1 VVNLKF
7 VKSKERQWRINLSAL
22 VLKTFKGC
30 AMSKRNPF
38 KPIFDKNSKIL
49 ILGSFPSVVSR
60 KFGFYYANPQNRFW
74 RVLAGILNAPLPE
87 SIDEKIKFLLAH
99 RIAIYDA
106 AISCE
111 IKGSSDAKMTAVAPA
126 NLQPIFSGARVVQ
139 VFANGGK
146 AHEICKKYLEDEIL
160 KATKNVVIKLPST
173 SPANAKFSIDKL
185 ASEWSVIAEALK

>member
-1 VVNLKF
+1 
-7 VKSKERQWRINLSAL
+7 
-22 VLKTFKGC
+22 
-30 AMSKRNPF
+30 MSQTHPF

-60 KFGFYYANPQNRFW
+60 KFGFYYTNPQNRFW

-111 IKGSSDAKMTAVAPA
+111 IKGSSDAKMTAVVPV
-126 NLQPIFSGARVVQ
+126 NLEPIFSRTRIVQ

-146 AHEICKKYLEDEIL
+146 AHEICKKYLKTQIL
-160 KATKNVVIKLPST
+160 NTTGREPIKLPST
-173 SPANAKFSIDKL
+173 SPANANFSFERL
-185 ASEWSVIAEALK
+185 VQEWTVVAEALTDS

>member
-1 VVNLKF
+1 M
-7 VKSKERQWRINLSAL
+7 SRIQ
-22 VLKTFKGC
+22 TH
-30 AMSKRNPF
+30 PF

-49 ILGSFPSVVSR
+49 VLGSFPSVVSR

-74 RVLAGILNAPLPE
+74 RVLAGILNAPLPK
-87 SIDEKIKFLLAH
+87 SMDEKINFLLAY

-111 IKGSSDAKMTAVAPA
+111 IKGSSDAKMTAVTPA
-126 NLQPIFSGARVVQ
+126 NLEPIFKTANITQ
-139 VFANGGK
+139 VYANGGK
-146 AHEICKKYLEDEIL
+146 AYEICKKYLEDEIL

-185 ASEWSVIAEALK
+185 ASEWSAIAEILK

>member
-1 VVNLKF
+1 
-7 VKSKERQWRINLSAL
+7 
-22 VLKTFKGC
+22 
-30 AMSKRNPF
+30 MSQTHPF

-49 ILGSFPSVVSR
+49 ILGSFPSVISR
-60 KFGFYYANPQNRFW
+60 KFGFYYTNPQNRFW
-74 RVLAGILNAPLPE
+74 RVLAGILNAPVPE
-87 SIDEKIKFLLAH
+87 STDGKINFLLAH

-111 IKGSSDAKMTAVAPA
+111 IKGSSDAKMTAVEPA
-126 NLQPIFSGARVVQ
+126 NLEPIFKTANITQ
-139 VFANGGK
+139 VYANGGK

-160 KATKNVVIKLPST
+160 KATKNVVIKLSST

>member
-1 VVNLKF
+1 
-7 VKSKERQWRINLSAL
+7 
-22 VLKTFKGC
+22 
-30 AMSKRNPF
+30 MSQTHPF

-87 SIDEKIKFLLAH
+87 GTDEKINFLLAH

-111 IKGSSDAKMTAVAPA
+111 IKGSSDAKMTAISPA
-126 NLQPIFSGARVVQ
+126 NLEPIFKTANITQ
-139 VFANGGK
+139 IYANGGK
-146 AHEICKKYLEDEIL
+146 AHEICEKYLKTQIL
-160 KATKNVVIKLPST
+160 NATGKEAAKLPST
-173 SPANAKFSIDKL
+173 SPANANFSL
-185 ASEWSVIAEALK
+185 ERLVQEWTVVADTLRDG